1 MSGKTKATG
10 RFLDV
15 PGDRHHAAPTG
26 LALSTPGFAF
36 RATGSSWQFAGS
48 THLNHLRD
56 ATSALVDGRSPMR
69 PSGGGTGPAGRR
81 SGSFCHR
88 NPARG
93 FRLFFCILEASFE
106 SAMKSSPDHLPEA
119 KSRELAFVVET
130 IREGFAFAI
139 ARRTMPKLRGGR
151 LLKIILFG
159 SYARGDWVED
169 PVGRYFS
176 DYDLLVVVDREEL
189 TDVPEFWA
197 RTEER
202 LLGELASGK
211 ELRTPVS
218 LIYHSLEDVNEKLRL
233 GRYFFIDIV
242 RDGIMLFEEEGF
254 PFAEPK
260 PLSPAEALRETREYY
275 EEWSGSAVNFFR
287 LAEQARQSGMV
298 KEAAFLLHQATERF
312 YHCLFL
318 VRTLYSP
325 KTHNLNQL
333 RQLTEDVE
341 PRLKS
346 VWPRDTKFERRCY
359 ELLREAYVKARYSR
373 HYRITAEQLLWLSGR
388 VELLQQ
394 IVREV
399 SEKRIATLAE
409 AA

>member
-1 MSGKTKATG
+1 MKT
-10 RFLDV
+10 
-15 PGDRHHAAPTG
+15 
-26 LALSTPGFAF
+26 S
-36 RATGSSWQFAGS
+36 
-48 THLNHLRD
+48 
-56 ATSALVDGRSPMR
+56 
-69 PSGGGTGPAGRR
+69 
-81 SGSFCHR
+81 
-88 NPARG
+88 
-93 FRLFFCILEASFE
+93 LE
-106 SAMKSSPDHLPEA
+106 HLPEG
-119 KSRELAFVVET
+119 KQRELGFVVEA
-130 IREGFAFAI
+130 IRDGFAFAI
-139 ARRTMPKLRGGR
+139 ARRTMPKVRGGK

-197 RTEER
+197 KTEER
-202 LLGELASGK
+202 LLEELSSGK
-211 ELRTPVS
+211 NLRTPVS
-218 LIYHSLEDVNEKLRL
+218 LIYHSLDDVNEKLRL

-242 RDGIMLFEEEGF
+242 REGILLFEEPGF
-254 PFAEPK
+254 PFVEPQ
-260 PLSPAEALRETREYY
+260 PLSPAEALRETQEYY
-275 EEWSGSAVNFFR
+275 DEWFESAGRR
-287 LAEQARQSGMV
+287 LELAQGALTKGYLN
-298 KEAAFLLHQATERF
+298 EAAFDFHQASERF

-341 PRLKS
+341 PRLKA

-373 HYRITAEQLLWLSGR
+373 EYRITDEQLEWLSGR
-388 VELLQQ
+388 VELLQG

-399 SEKRIATLAE
+399 SEERIATLAE